1 MYRQLVLT
9 ALLSALP
16 AMGMAHHPHKGS
28 DADGIRH
35 AMMATWDKPDAR
47 LTVEPV
53 VISGNHAVAGW
64 LQADRGGRAL
74 LRKDH
79 GKWVVAVCAGDGLK
93 EAKLIEQAGVPVAAA
108 RDLAQKL
115 AAAEA
120 KLPAAQVKKYSLFDG
135 WLKVDG
141 GHHAPAHGHKGH

>member
-9 ALLSALP
+9 AVLCALP

-53 VISGNHAVAGW
+53 VVSGSHAIAGW
-64 LQADRGGRAL
+64 IQADRGGRAL
-74 LRKDH
+74 LRRDH
-79 GKWVVAVCAGDGLK
+79 DKWVVVACSGEGLK
-93 EAKLIEQAGVPVAAA
+93 DVSLLRQAGLSAGAA
-108 RDLAQKL
+108 RELVRAL

-120 KLPAAQVKKYSLFDG
+120 TLPAEQVKKYALFDG
-135 WLKVDG
+135 WLKVEG
-141 GHHAPAHGHKGH
+141 AHHAPAHKHKEH